1 MLHALAL
8 AAVTLATLPGPPI
21 GGPAPLTP
29 QKSRC
34 EAASMDPSFVR
45 YVPPALHANGPNS
58 LLWWVSP
65 GVQPQPALR
74 TRFGA
79 PLLLN
84 CLRPLQVRDD
94 R

>member
-8 AAVTLATLPGPPI
+8 AAVALATPPTPST
-21 GGPAPLTP
+21 GGPSSLTP

-34 EAASMDPSFVR
+34 EAASMDPSFVH
-45 YVPPALHANGPNS
+45 YVPPALHANGPNA
-58 LLWWVSP
+58 LLWWVSA
-65 GVQPQPALR
+65 GVRPQPALR

-79 PLLLN
+79 PPLLN
-84 CLRPLQVRDD
+84 CLHPLQVRDD